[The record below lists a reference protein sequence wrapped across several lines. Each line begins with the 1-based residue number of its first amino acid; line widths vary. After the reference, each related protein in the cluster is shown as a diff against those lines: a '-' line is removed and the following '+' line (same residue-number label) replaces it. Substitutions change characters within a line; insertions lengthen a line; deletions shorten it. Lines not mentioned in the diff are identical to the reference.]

1 MKRII
6 SKILILTILTL
17 IISYNISCE
26 PKQDEDM
33 LPIDE
38 IKSSIEEKLLSID
51 KNMPSFDKTLGAHK
65 GLQIEIYE
73 INEKYRKYYDDFSQI
88 FDRID
93 NILKDKEI
101 DLFSKKY
108 FIKGLAE
115 KGLNIPEKMEKLSD
129 RRLTKVE
136 EQSTYISILKGLASK
151 FSDRENRSVAEKLAD
166 RLREAN
172 NLEYDS
178 YEFEYRSDAYLIEI
192 FCKNLL
198 EFANSNID
206 FIELNNRLIGLAV
219 ELEEINSKDEKMWIE
234 LRHLENEIEDIE
246 FELYMSE

>member
-1 MKRII
+1 
-6 SKILILTILTL
+6 
-17 IISYNISCE
+17 
-26 PKQDEDM
+26 
-33 LPIDE
+33 
-38 IKSSIEEKLLSID
+38 
-51 KNMPSFDKTLGAHK
+51 
-65 GLQIEIYE
+65 
-73 INEKYRKYYDDFSQI
+73 
-88 FDRID
+88 
-93 NILKDKEI
+93 
-101 DLFSKKY
+101 
-108 FIKGLAE
+108 
-115 KGLNIPEKMEKLSD
+115 MEKLSD

-178 YEFEYRSDAYLIEI
+178 YEFEYRSDTYLIEI

-206 FIELNNRLIGLAV
+206 FIELYNRLEELGV
-219 ELEEINSKDEKMWIE
+219 ELRETNSKVEEMLIE

-246 FELYMSE
+246 QELYMNE